1 MRPVS
6 AQFLDA
12 VRGSHQLVTR
22 VTLLT
27 SFQTGV
33 TPVGTTLLV
42 VDGDVT
48 LDSSAD
54 VRGTVAVT
62 VDGNDA
68 FTRVPTGALT
78 PYGNEL
84 FVERGVQYGVGNRE
98 FVSQGYYRIYEVEQS
113 GEPDSPIRLTGRDR
127 MSGIIDA
134 RLLGPV
140 QFVAGTSISS
150 IFSTLVGEVYPT
162 ATITYDFNAA
172 ATTISRSQI
181 ADEDRYGFLLD
192 LVRSRGKVMFWNY
205 AGVLRVQDAPDATDV
220 VFDVDAGA
228 HGVLISLDRTLN
240 RDGVYNAVVAVGQ
253 APDEVTPVRAVA
265 LDMNPNSPTF
275 WNGRFGKVPRYYFS
289 TFLTNTG
296 QASTAAQKILERSI
310 GLPYNVNFTMVPNPA
325 LEPLDPIRVVHE
337 DGYENHIIQQLVI
350 PLIADRPMT
359 GQTREQTDVIID
371 TEV

>member
-6 AQFLDA
+6 SQFLTA
-12 VRGSHQLVTR
+12 VRGSHQVVTR

-27 SFQTGV
+27 TYQSGT
-33 TPVGTTLLV
+33 TPVGTVLRVL
-42 VDGDVT
+42 DGDVT
-48 LDSSAD
+48 LDATAD
-54 VRGTVAVT
+54 VRGTLSVT

-68 FTRVPTGALT
+68 FTRSPSGPLT

-84 FVERGVQYGVGNRE
+84 FVERGVQYGGAGRE
-98 FVSQGYYRIYEVEQS
+98 FVSQGYYRIYEVEQD
-113 GEPDSPIRLTGRDR
+113 GEPDSPIRISGRDR

-140 QFVAGTSISS
+140 QFTSGTPIGT
-150 IFSTLVGEVYPT
+150 IFTALVNEVYPS
-162 ATITYDFNAA
+162 ATITYDFNAVT
-172 ATTISRSQI
+172 TTITRDQI

-192 LVRSRGKVMFWNY
+192 LVRSRGKVMFWDY
-205 AGVLRVQDAPDATDV
+205 AGNLRVQDAPSATNT
-220 VFDVDAGA
+220 VFDVDAGT
-228 HGVLISLDRTLN
+228 HGVLVSLDRTLN

-275 WNGRFGKVPRYYFS
+275 WNGRFGKVPRFYFS
-289 TFLTNTG
+289 TFLTNNG
-296 QASTAAQKILERSI
+296 QAITAAQSILKRSI

-325 LEPLDPIRVVHE
+325 LEPLDPIRIVHE

-350 PLIADRPMT
+350 PLTVDRPMT

-371 TEV
+371 TNV